1 MEQVYV
7 GLDLGSS
14 SFHQIAIGGDGSV
27 IVNRS
32 FCTSE
37 LNLRVER
44 ESHIPEWLEKSRK
57 PKAVSKTVCRASGSV
72 TGKQLLD

>member
-14 SFHQIAIGGDGSV
+14 SFHQIAISGDGSV
-27 IVNRS
+27 ILNRS

-37 LNLRVER
+37 LKVFAL
-44 ESHIPEWLEKSRK
+44 
-57 PKAVSKTVCRASGSV
+57 
-72 TGKQLLD
+72 